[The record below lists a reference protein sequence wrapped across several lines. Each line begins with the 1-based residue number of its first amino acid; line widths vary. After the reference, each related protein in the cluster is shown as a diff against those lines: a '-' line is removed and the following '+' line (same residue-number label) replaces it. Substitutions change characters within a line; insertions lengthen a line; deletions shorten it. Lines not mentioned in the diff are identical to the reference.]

1 MIFVFVFVFIII
13 DIIIII
19 MNRSTIET
27 LYIIDNFNPNN
38 EFINLIQLISYEL
51 NGTIEKTQL
60 HHNYGFSIIW
70 TGVGFLIIE
79 YECSAN
85 SAVIISHTLFS
96 FKHEV
101 NDYLNL
107 TIDPFPLEI
116 EASGPIEEY

>member
-79 YECSAN
+79 YECRTN
-85 SAVIISHTLFS
+85 SAVIISHTFFS
-96 FKHEV
+96 FKYEV

-107 TIDPFPLEI
+107 SIDPFPLEI
-116 EASGPIEEY
+116 EATGPLEDS